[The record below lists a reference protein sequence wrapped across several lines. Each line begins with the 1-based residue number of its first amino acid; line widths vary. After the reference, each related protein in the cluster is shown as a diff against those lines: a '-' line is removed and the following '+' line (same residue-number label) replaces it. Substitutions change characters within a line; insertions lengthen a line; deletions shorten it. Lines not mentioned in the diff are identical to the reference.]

1 MESEASLLMANQA
14 LANPGKWIYDPFA
27 GTGSL
32 LLTAS
37 AFGACTFGSD
47 IDGRQ
52 IRGKSCVFSFSA
64 SLLSLAQRLVVFSIY
79 LVTDVMC
86 YRFRTTETGI
96 RHSAEQ
102 YGVWN
107 RILDCYTFD
116 MTVRPPPFFTHL
128 RFENSD
134 S

>member
-52 IRGKSCVFSFSA
+52 IRGKSAFRFWLFFSRPGSLFS
-64 SLLSLAQRLVVFSIY
+64 
-79 LVTDVMC
+79 C
-86 YRFRTTETGI
+86 
-96 RHSAEQ
+96 H
-102 YGVWN
+102 
-107 RILDCYTFD
+107 
-116 MTVRPPPFFTHL
+116 
-128 RFENSD
+128 
-134 S
+134 

>member
-52 IRGKSCVFSFSA
+52 IRGKSAFPFWLFFFVAHPELDRFLSF
-64 SLLSLAQRLVVFSIY
+64 LPLMIV
-79 LVTDVMC
+79 
-86 YRFRTTETGI
+86 
-96 RHSAEQ
+96 
-102 YGVWN
+102 
-107 RILDCYTFD
+107 
-116 MTVRPPPFFTHL
+116 
-128 RFENSD
+128 
-134 S
+134 

>member
-52 IRGKSCVFSFSA
+52 IRGKSACLV
-64 SLLSLAQRLVVFSIY
+64 LGVLALPRARVLF
-79 LVTDVMC
+79 LP
-86 YRFRTTETGI
+86 
-96 RHSAEQ
+96 RH
-102 YGVWN
+102 
-107 RILDCYTFD
+107 
-116 MTVRPPPFFTHL
+116 
-128 RFENSD
+128 
-134 S
+134 